1 MSTLRFEEIKMLED
15 ESVNEFYAKFNNIVN
30 SKFNLKKKKNK
41 LLNYKED
48 SKILARKILAKG
60 NNHKK
65 KQGSRQYTC

>member
-1 MSTLRFEEIKMLED
+1 MLED

-30 SKFNLKKKKNK
+30 SKFNLKEKKNK

-48 SKILARKILAKG
+48 SKILARNILAKH

-65 KQGSRQYTC
+65 KQRSRQYTC